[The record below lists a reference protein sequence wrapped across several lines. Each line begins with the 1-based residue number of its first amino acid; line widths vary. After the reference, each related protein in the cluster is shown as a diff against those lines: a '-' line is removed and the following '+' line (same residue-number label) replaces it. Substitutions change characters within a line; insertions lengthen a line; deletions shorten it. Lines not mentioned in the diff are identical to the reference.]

1 MEGRVMSASFETERV
16 SKAWADDRR
25 KDQAVLDAMTTLIS
39 ENEWDSDM
47 FEPIVDLLRSTG
59 RVIRND

>member
-1 MEGRVMSASFETERV
+1 MTASFETERV
-16 SKAWADDRR
+16 SKAWADARR
-25 KDQAVLDAMTTLIS
+25 DDQAALDAMTTLIS

-59 RVIRND
+59 RVIRDD